1 MPPVLLGFC
10 YRRIRGDCRW
20 ALRATRARGCVVT
33 PRSTVD
39 PELHILRTLSRSLEG
54 RDRSELE
61 SARWNVFAAF
71 EARDQDKAR
80 RWTAALRTALLG
92 YAEGEMREQGMAALD
107 TIEEA
112 IDG

>member
-1 MPPVLLGFC
+1 M
-10 YRRIRGDCRW
+10 
-20 ALRATRARGCVVT
+20 T

-39 PELHILRTLSRSLEG
+39 PELHILRTLSRSLKG
-54 RDRSELE
+54 GDGKELE
-61 SARWNVFAAF
+61 IARWHVFAAF

-92 YAEGEMREQGMAALD
+92 YAEGEMRDLGMAALA